1 MTFVRIV
8 PAAAALL
15 LALAS
20 PAAAQSWPGQ
30 QNQSSNSSASQSP
43 WPDQNK
49 ASSQSSWPNQPAAA
63 APWPGQSD
71 SATHPAW
78 GGKATAAVPAGP
90 GQQQASRGQPP
101 CADEFI
107 PLRDDAQKKGK
118 ALQTTVDKNKTD
130 RAKICAAFKTFVSA
144 EAKVV
149 KFVKDNGERCGIPDD
164 AAKVM
169 RANHS
174 KSVTMRNRVCSASAA
189 PSGPPPPSL
198 SDALGTSSRLP
209 DASSTRESKGG
220 TFNTLSGNALS
231 R

>member
-1 MTFVRIV
+1 MTLVRFM
-8 PAAAALL
+8 PAAAILS
-15 LALAS
+15 LALAA
-20 PAAAQSWPGQ
+20 PAHAQNWPGQ
-30 QNQSSNSSASQSP
+30 QNQAPSASP
-43 WPDQNK
+43 WP
-49 ASSQSSWPNQPAAA
+49 NQAPAAA
-63 APWPGQSD
+63 QSPWPGQS
-71 SATHPAW
+71 STASHPAW
-78 GGKATAAVPAGP
+78 SQPARPAGP
-90 GQQQASRGQPP
+90 QAPQAQGGQPP
-101 CADEFI
+101 CAAEFI
-107 PLRDDAQKKGK
+107 PLRDDAQKKGQ
-118 ALQTTVDKNKTD
+118 ALQATVDKDKTD

-169 RANHS
+169 KANHS
-174 KSVTMRNRVCSASAA
+174 KSVTMRNRVCSAAAA

-209 DASSTRESKGG
+209 DVSTARESKGG